1 MNNNQVHVVLLNDDQ
16 IQYRNIAEVRPYY
29 YKNCVLIITMTI
41 IILSIC
47 FALALGFF
55 WILFRK
61 LPF

>member
-29 YKNCVLIITMTI
+29 YKNCFIIMGLTVLILLLCIA
-41 IILSIC
+41 
-47 FALALGFF
+47 FAIGFF
-55 WILFRK
+55 YILFRK